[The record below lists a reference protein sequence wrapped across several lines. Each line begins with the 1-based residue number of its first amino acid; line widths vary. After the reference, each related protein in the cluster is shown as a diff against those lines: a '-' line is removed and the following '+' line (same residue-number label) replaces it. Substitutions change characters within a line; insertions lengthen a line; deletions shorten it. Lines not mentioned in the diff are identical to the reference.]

1 MKVVPLLAGYLLL
14 TACSAAVTPSAHAAP
29 HCVAQ
34 TTGLLTLPEV
44 ESAWGPANSTGW
56 LQANDG
62 SSPVLGLL
70 GNGDA
75 SYPGFKGRAQRDFEL
90 SEQGSSGSAQL
101 FHVAEASL
109 DFGSVQ
115 MAQKWLTSQ
124 RAMNIPNDNPMTRN
138 GVETLIATVTIGD
151 DTFAYQL
158 PGRSEGMFT
167 DIQSRVGRYLFGVST
182 QSSPTYDAV
191 SAVVSLMTSLH
202 AKEHAV
208 CGVA

>member
-1 MKVVPLLAGYLLL
+1 MRVISLFAGVLLL
-14 TACSAAVTPSAHAAP
+14 TGCGAAATPRVLAAV

-44 ESAWGPANSTGW
+44 ESALGSSATGW
-56 LQANDG
+56 LAANDG
-62 SSPVLGLL
+62 SSPVLGLW

-75 SYPGFKGRAQRDFEL
+75 FYPGFVGRAQRDFQH
-90 SEQGSSGSAQL
+90 SEQGRR
-101 FHVAEASL
+101 V
-109 DFGSVQ
+109 
-115 MAQKWLTSQ
+115 
-124 RAMNIPNDNPMTRN
+124 MNIPNDKPNERN
-138 GVETLIATVTIGD
+138 GVETIPATVTIGD

-158 PGRSEGMFT
+158 PGTSEGVFT
-167 DIQSRVGRYLFGVST
+167 DIESRVGPYLLAVST

-191 SAVVSLMTSLH
+191 SAVVTLMTSLH